1 MSELLLNQ
9 FEQDRALA
17 ALRYKNLNIRK
28 LFGKSVFIAGGG
40 EPAFSLVSS
49 LLTVNSK
56 KQADIAVFLL
66 VSDYERYD
74 RRFDFINSSDF
85 AIVKYSS
92 PDSINKSGDIL
103 IETGFLLS
111 DKVESTD
118 VFKSNIS
125 RAENIISVIKV
136 LKIKESVVLSDASAY
151 GKLEKELV
159 ISEKEKTHSDFS
171 SDSLKSMLI
180 QSVENLY
187 FSASHMYDFSVKV
200 VRCGKIISA
209 NSNSEFIKNMLKSA
223 VKSETLNV
231 KNKSLKVSYININDL
246 ISAVLFVLCN
256 GENGQAYNACSD
268 DSTVNSAEFALALSD
283 AFENCEVNI
292 TSEGCS
298 VDGCAV
304 DCTRLKKLGWSST
317 VNYKDALLISGHEM
331 MNDNSVFMFS
341 DSYDGKLNDI
351 QQILLG
357 FLLEVDRIC
366 KKHNI
371 KYFLGGGSLLGAV
384 RHKGFIPWDDDA
396 DVMMLRKD
404 YDRFLSVLPSELPN
418 YLFAQTQENEKDS
431 HFPFTKLRINDT
443 LLSTEFTSRFPNIH
457 NGIFLD
463 VLAQDYTS
471 NNAFL
476 RKIHMKATASSRWLV
491 LDKWRGTSV
500 NANSRF
506 SSLCANILR
515 KIFPLGFLQKVQN
528 KLISLHK
535 NMKNPKYLFD
545 SMGRNVSRG
554 AFPAEWLDE
563 AIWVDFENAKMPIPK
578 EYDKYLKYLYGD
590 YMEMIPVSERHVS
603 HDIKQIDL
611 GEYAGYVCKDSFVN
625 FEK

>member
-49 LLTVNSK
+49 LLMVNSK

-85 AIVKYSS
+85 TIVKYSS

-187 FSASHMYDFSVKV
+187 FSAAHMYGFSIKV
-200 VRCGKIISA
+200 IRCGKIISA
-209 NSNSEFIKNMLKSA
+209 NSNSEFVVNTLKSA
-223 VKSETLNV
+223 VGGKILNI
-231 KNKSLKVSYININDL
+231 KNKSSKVSYISANDL
-246 ISAVLFVLCN
+246 ISAVLFVVCN
-256 GENGQAYNACSD
+256 GADCQAYNACSD

-298 VDGCAV
+298 ADGCAV

-404 YDRFLSVLPSELPN
+404 YDRFLSVLPNELPN
-418 YLFAQTQENEKDS
+418 YLFAQTQKNEKDS

-471 NNAFL
+471 NSAFL

-563 AIWVDFENAKMPIPK
+563 AIWVDFENAKLPIPK

-611 GEYAGYVCKDSFVN
+611 GEYAGYIYKDTL
-625 FEK
+625 

>member
-9 FEQDRALA
+9 FEQDRALV

-40 EPAFSLVSS
+40 ELAFSLVSS
-49 LLTVNSK
+49 LRMVNLK
-56 KQADIAVFLL
+56 KQADISVFLL
-66 VSDYERYD
+66 VEDNESYD
-74 RRFDFINSSDF
+74 RRFDYIDSSDF
-85 AIVKYSS
+85 SIIKYSS
-92 PDSINKSGDIL
+92 LNSVNKCGDIL

-111 DKVESTD
+111 DRVEGVD
-118 VFKSNIS
+118 VFKNHIN
-125 RAENIISVIKV
+125 RANNIISAVNA
-136 LKIKESVVLSDASAY
+136 LKIKEAVLVSDASIY
-151 GKLEKELV
+151 GTLGKDFV
-159 ISEKEKTHSDFS
+159 ISEKEKTHSAFN
-171 SDSLKSMLI
+171 SDSLKAMLI

-187 FSASHMYDFSVKV
+187 FSASHMYDFSIKA
-200 VRCGKIISA
+200 VRSGKIISG
-209 NSNSEFIKNMLKSA
+209 NSSSDFVRNMLESA
-223 VKSETLNV
+223 VHGKSLNV
-231 KNKSLKVSYININDL
+231 KNKSPKVSYISINDL

-256 GENGQAYNACSD
+256 GENNQVYNACSD
-268 DSTVNSAEFALALSD
+268 SSTVNSAEFSLTLSD
-283 AFENCEVNI
+283 SFDECEVNI
-292 TSEGCS
+292 TSAGDS
-298 VDGCAV
+298 TDGCAI
-304 DCTRLKKLGWSST
+304 DCTRLKKLGWLSM
-317 VNYKDALLISGHEM
+317 VNYKDALLISGHEVM
-331 MNDNSVFMFS
+331 DDDSIFMFS

-404 YDRFLSVLPSELPN
+404 YDRFLSVLLGELPN
-418 YLFAQTQENEKDS
+418 YLFAQTQKNEKDS
-431 HFPFTKLRINDT
+431 HFPFTKLRINNT

-476 RKIHMKATASSRWLV
+476 RKIHIKATASSRWLV

-563 AIWVDFENAKMPIPK
+563 EIWVDFENAKLPIPK

-611 GEYAGYVCKDSFVN
+611 GEYAGYVCKDSFAKL
-625 FEK
+625 EK

>member
-136 LKIKESVVLSDASAY
+136 LKIKEFVVLSDASVY

-187 FSASHMYDFSVKV
+187 FSAAHMYGFSIKV
-200 VRCGKIISA
+200 IRCGKIISA
-209 NSNSEFIKNMLKSA
+209 NSNSEFVANTLKSA
-223 VKSETLNV
+223 VGGKILNI
-231 KNKSLKVSYININDL
+231 KNRSSKVSYISANDL
-246 ISAVLFVLCN
+246 ISAVLFVACN
-256 GENGQAYNACSD
+256 GADCQAYNACSA
-268 DSTVNSAEFALALSD
+268 VNSAEFALALSD

-298 VDGCAV
+298 ADGCAV
-304 DCTRLKKLGWSST
+304 DCTRLKKLGWSSA
-317 VNYKDALLISGHEM
+317 VNYKDALLISEHEI

-431 HFPFTKLRINDT
+431 HFPFTKLRINNT

-563 AIWVDFENAKMPIPK
+563 AIWVDFENAKLPIPK

-611 GEYAGYVCKDSFVN
+611 GEYAGYIYKDTL
-625 FEK
+625 